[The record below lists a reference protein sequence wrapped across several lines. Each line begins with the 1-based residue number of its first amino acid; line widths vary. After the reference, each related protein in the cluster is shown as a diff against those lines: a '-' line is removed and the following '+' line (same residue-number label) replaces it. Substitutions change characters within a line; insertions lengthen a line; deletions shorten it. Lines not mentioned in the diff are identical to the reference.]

1 MVKVFIKKE
10 KVEFFTINEEDVEAF
25 IAEASS
31 KYSINDKVVDGVRTL
46 NLSIKKETKSLK
58 EAIEL
63 L

>member
-1 MVKVFIKKE
+1 MIKVFIKKE